1 MLLADGATRREADV
15 DIRDYARAVRA
26 SGVSLLLGVLI
37 GGGVAGAVSALVPEE
52 YTATSQLMVSSA
64 VAGDPATAVQ
74 AGQFAEERAASY
86 EAVLTS
92 RDIAAAVIRDLSLRE
107 TPEEFLDRID
117 ASLRPNTTVLDVS
130 VTDSSPQRALAAMQ
144 SIDENFQRLV
154 QTLETPPGAS
164 ASLVRVST
172 IGTPALPD
180 SPSSPAL
187 STNIAIG
194 AALGLLLAVVVAVV
208 RYRLDTTVK
217 DDSAATS
224 AAGGAPVVGH
234 IPKDDRLSRRQVLPS
249 SSVSPA
255 AEAFR
260 RLRMNLNFLD
270 MEDPPRSILV
280 ASSVP
285 DEGKTTVAVNLAM
298 ALAESGNTVTVVDG
312 DLREPR
318 LNGYLGLSGDAGL
331 TTVLTRAARLKQVL
345 QSVNGGAVQVLA
357 GGPPPPN
364 PSELLS
370 SDAMAEVL
378 RELVEDREVVVI
390 DAPPVLPVADAAAL
404 AGLVDG
410 VLLCARWGEVTS
422 EQLRRSATTIERV
435 GGHLLGVILT
445 VVPGREETFAYG
457 DDLQSSTTSH
467 DWVSRLMHAFRR
479 TEETPPDLQLPRPT
493 VRPRKSTP
501 AGLHSQPG
509 DHSPAA
515 YADRH
520 HERHRPSASPPSEG
534 SERDIP
540 A

>member
-1 MLLADGATRREADV
+1 
-15 DIRDYARAVRA
+15 
-26 SGVSLLLGVLI
+26 
-37 GGGVAGAVSALVPEE
+37 
-52 YTATSQLMVSSA
+52 
-64 VAGDPATAVQ
+64 
-74 AGQFAEERAASY
+74 
-86 EAVLTS
+86 
-92 RDIAAAVIRDLSLRE
+92 
-107 TPEEFLDRID
+107 
-117 ASLRPNTTVLDVS
+117 
-130 VTDSSPQRALAAMQ
+130 
-144 SIDENFQRLV
+144 
-154 QTLETPPGAS
+154 
-164 ASLVRVST
+164 
-172 IGTPALPD
+172 
-180 SPSSPAL
+180 
-187 STNIAIG
+187 
-194 AALGLLLAVVVAVV
+194 
-208 RYRLDTTVK
+208 
-217 DDSAATS
+217 
-224 AAGGAPVVGH
+224 
-234 IPKDDRLSRRQVLPS
+234 
-249 SSVSPA
+249 
-255 AEAFR
+255 
-260 RLRMNLNFLD
+260 
-270 MEDPPRSILV
+270 
-280 ASSVP
+280 
-285 DEGKTTVAVNLAM
+285 
-298 ALAESGNTVTVVDG
+298 
-312 DLREPR
+312 
-318 LNGYLGLSGDAGL
+318 
-331 TTVLTRAARLKQVL
+331 
-345 QSVNGGAVQVLA
+345 
-357 GGPPPPN
+357 
-364 PSELLS
+364 
-370 SDAMAEVL
+370 MAEVL